1 MINLIHFYV
10 ERKRDIV
17 SLQIEIGVAQHML
30 NILLGPGEVVIHAQ
44 HFTIVCKQAIAKM

>member
-30 NILLGPGEVVIHAQ
+30 NILLDPREVVIHAQ

>member
-10 ERKRDIV
+10 ERERDIV
-17 SLQIEIGVAQHML
+17 SLQIEFGMTQHML

-44 HFTIVCKQAIAKM
+44 HFIIVCKQAIAKM